1 MCARK
6 SGDKRKAAKEFPTAA
21 IIKKS
26 AAEIETHIES
36 GSMGRMRDLGLRRLR
51 IQLGYKLLAPNN
63 RVMNGF
69 AFLGSGTFFLFHFYF
84 EQHTAIKNAANLQLC
99 IWYLFLLKHFLDF
112 FFVVFCGF

>member
-84 EQHTAIKNAANLQLC
+84 AA
-99 IWYLFLLKHFLDF
+99 
-112 FFVVFCGF
+112 

>member
-69 AFLGSGTFFLFHFYF
+69 AFLGSGTFFFISFLFRSVR
-84 EQHTAIKNAANLQLC
+84 EVA
-99 IWYLFLLKHFLDF
+99 
-112 FFVVFCGF
+112 CGALPDKSARQEMGHRFGTDRKQ